1 MAVASLVSG
10 LTSSWPL
17 FLRASSLLSSSPLE
31 LHPLSV
37 YEISFI
43 VLFDIAEIALLV
55 KFFFSFF
62 YLPLLGPFHFS
73 IPKPFRI
80 PSVVAMLDLFEADI
94 NRMMQ
99 EPECAHLKECSSETS
114 RRD

>member
-17 FLRASSLLSSSPLE
+17 SLRASSLLSSSPLE

-62 YLPLLGPFHFS
+62 YLPPSQAIPLLYPKT
-73 IPKPFRI
+73 IPNTR
-80 PSVVAMLDLFEADI
+80 
-94 NRMMQ
+94 
-99 EPECAHLKECSSETS
+99 S
-114 RRD
+114 RHA